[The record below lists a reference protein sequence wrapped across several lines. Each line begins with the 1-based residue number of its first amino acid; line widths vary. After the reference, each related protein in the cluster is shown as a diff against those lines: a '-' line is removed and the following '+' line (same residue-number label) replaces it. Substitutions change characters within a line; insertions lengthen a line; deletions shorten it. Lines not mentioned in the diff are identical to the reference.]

1 MKDMSSF
8 TKMQIDE
15 AVRKTKSTS
24 SRKPRGSKN
33 EVEAS
38 EEKVVV
44 NGKVTDK
51 EKAIKDAEKPNAAK
65 SVKWAIDEPTS
76 DDAAKY
82 ANKDEW
88 DNNMKMLRSRLRA
101 GKPFFCL
108 GHAGWGKTAV
118 IKSIAKKFGYTIIT
132 VYLDKAV
139 PEDLDGIPVP
149 MESGGH
155 VYQERALPGWA
166 AYMLE
171 NKDKK
176 FLLFFDEM
184 NQADPR
190 VMNALM
196 PIVQEQVVG
205 GIHFYN
211 EEQHR
216 PIFIVGAAGNYKD
229 ENDAVSDMSEP
240 LMERFAPIIKWED
253 NTPEAWSH
261 NFTNYMHKRWD
272 PKVGKEIV
280 NEFEKNAQLFRSPR
294 VIDQKMLEFIWNIKQ
309 LGEEEWDFY
318 DADFYL
324 KYMEGEGIL
333 VDDLKQSE
341 KKDVQKLAE
350 YIDAWMREDNA
361 NSKANNRSREI
372 LDAPPSLK
380 REIESGMKNG
390 WIGGDEF
397 NNGDKTRWAFSRDL
411 LPYLFN
417 MDDYV
422 DMDDKGN
429 ILWEGPITMEQIM
442 QEVSKNEKKGIKFK
456 FETAKEAVAAGYEV
470 ENDPKIRRAVG
481 L

>member
-8 TKMQIDE
+8 AKMQI
-15 AVRKTKSTS
+15 
-24 SRKPRGSKN
+24 N
-33 EVEAS
+33 EVKKGVEPS
-38 EEKVVV
+38 DNKVVV

-51 EKAIKDAEKPNAAK
+51 DKTLDAAEKPNAAK
-65 SVKWAIDEPTS
+65 KLNWAVDEPT
-76 DDAAKY
+76 DNDATKY

-88 DNNMKMLRSRLRA
+88 DTNMKMIRARVRA
-101 GKPFFCL
+101 GKPFFIL
-108 GHAGWGKTAV
+108 GHAGWGKTQV
-118 IKSIAKKFGYTIIT
+118 IKAIAKKFGYTIIT

-171 NKDKK
+171 NKDTK

-196 PIVQEQVVG
+196 PIVQERTVG
-205 GIHFYN
+205 GIKFFN
-211 EEQHR
+211 GNT
-216 PIFIVGAAGNYKD
+216 PIFNVAAAGNYKD

-240 LMERFAPIIKWED
+240 LMERFAPIIQWND
-253 NTPEAWSH
+253 NTPEAWEH
-261 NFTNYMHKRWD
+261 NFTTYQHPTWD
-272 PKVGKEIV
+272 ARLGKDFV

-294 VIDQKMLEFIWNIKQ
+294 VIDQKLFEFLWEIKQ
-309 LGEEEWDFY
+309 LGEEEWEFY

-341 KKDVQKLAE
+341 KKDVEKLAE
-350 YIDAWMREDNA
+350 YIDAWMREDSENK
-361 NSKANNRSREI
+361 KANNRSREI

-380 REIESGMKNG
+380 REIEMGMKNG
-390 WIGGDEF
+390 WIGGDDY
-397 NNGDKTRWAFSRDL
+397 NNGDNTRWAFTRDL

-429 ILWEGPITMEQIM
+429 VIWEGPITMEQIM

-456 FETAKEAVAAGYEV
+456 YETAKEAVAAGYEV
-470 ENDPKIRRAVG
+470 ENDPKIRKAVG